1 MSAFEHFFWA
11 AGACPKMVF
20 RSMPIYT
27 PCVNRRRWRTDK
39 EMRTHQPRKSRKQK
53 TAPGQSRNKQL
64 RGRVEIK
71 KALLNCYARN
81 RIMSSSIRLVWACQ
95 IYAESW
101 CGVSSSLFLTKDR
114 ALIYPISIFMR
125 KCSIRINDQGEMTLI
140 CRIAREE
147 KERNFFPSLSAKKG
161 AHET

>member
-1 MSAFEHFFWA
+1 MHAPKWFFGQCPFALLASIDADDARTKKCVRMSPESQ
-11 AGACPKMVF
+11 G
-20 RSMPIYT
+20 
-27 PCVNRRRWRTDK
+27 
-39 EMRTHQPRKSRKQK
+39 SRKLPQGK
-53 TAPGQSRNKQL
+53 AEISNYVVG
-64 RGRVEIK
+64 VIK